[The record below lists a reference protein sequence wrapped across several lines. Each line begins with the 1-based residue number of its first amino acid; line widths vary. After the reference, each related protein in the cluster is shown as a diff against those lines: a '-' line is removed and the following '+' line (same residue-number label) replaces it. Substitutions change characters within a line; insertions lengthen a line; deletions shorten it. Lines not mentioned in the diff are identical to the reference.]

1 MLSCCSVSD
10 MIQELITRIFLLFSL
25 VNHSCD
31 PVADTIL
38 VDHRTVVLRAKC
50 SIQEG
55 EEVTISYTGHYSRE
69 DRETRQTA
77 VRKGWGFTCW

>member
-1 MLSCCSVSD
+1 M
-10 MIQELITRIFLLFSL
+10 TRIVLLFSL
-25 VNHSCD
+25 VNHSRD

-50 SIQEG
+50 SIREG

-69 DRETRQTA
+69 DMETRQTA
-77 VRKGWGFTCW
+77 LREGWGFNCG